1 MNLLVSLV
9 LFLSPDLDGSPSFS
23 AIVGLAGALLFRV
36 AEGVC

>member
-9 LFLSPDLDGSPSFS
+9 LFLSPDLGGSPSFS